1 MRSDGEKQLLVFFNL
16 NLHQKITFVD
26 MIDLT
31 EVSTFLCTK
40 NKKNYAIVSKKRGST
55 THVNVR
61 TYLVSFLY
69 S

>member
-1 MRSDGEKQLLVFFNL
+1 MRSDGGKTTSSFLQSEFAPKDYFCGIDRLNGSFYFFMY
-16 NLHQKITFVD
+16 QKNCAT
-26 MIDLT
+26 
-31 EVSTFLCTK
+31 
-40 NKKNYAIVSKKRGST
+40 VSKKRGST